1 MVEQNACSTAA
12 ASFLRSKS
20 RYERPDEIALVRV
33 VQSEYDLDPS
43 DISFPKSPK
52 NVLIFKAKPLF
63 FAIPQA
69 FLS

>member
-20 RYERPDEIALVRV
+20 RHERPDEIALVRV

-43 DISFPKSPK
+43 DISFRKPAEKYPH
-52 NVLIFKAKPLF
+52 FQGKAQDFLLF
-63 FAIPQA
+63 YKRF
-69 FLS
+69 